1 MEGCN
6 NEVSHLDWLWEQLG
20 GRIVEN
26 NPNDARDSDLLNKQ
40 GIVRLLNEFCS
51 NSIVDITKERNESK
65 PNLWNIVIHF
75 KDGTTKTAFTIGKEQ
90 YLVKVNLR
98 KTTQNDVDEGLATN
112 VQVLCLEYVM
122 NNGRTF
128 ITELPQLMYH
138 GVRTDGIET
147 AVADDGGIEAY
158 LRIADSNET
167 GISVELTRNGL
178 LIQTVISP
186 VQGQSKLVKKDCGLA
201 VENKWDNG
209 DNIKFMEM
217 TWAEYQNLTL
227 ENPGVE
233 GDGICDVLQTGVEK
247 GCIYFIKDKR
257 MMILN
262 GAKYGFITGDSNTV
276 YTTVNENGEYVLNV
290 RVSEKGNN
298 LIHALEDGLFCAL
311 SWSGSKHNEY
321 FRVQCDPEENYKQL
335 SETLKSRTV
344 FFCVDTNRVYVAG
357 KRYDSVDIIGSQ
369 NDSNDGETV
378 YGYIN
383 MKVRELKSDIETSDK
398 RIDTAMSKANSALEK
413 AESLEVTTSEINDT
427 ISELGVEQLG
437 NLASF
442 DDLADAAANPDI
454 CNRQSN
460 VIIPF
465 TITSGE
471 EKENGF
477 IFNVITLNGIN
488 QALFWKNA
496 DKPSM
501 KRTLVVSPDGTI
513 ASTPFNEIDYEVN
526 TSVGNI
532 ALYKLEGMTTETDSD
547 TIKEAFKDIFNNNI
561 YIDEELLDKCLAK
574 GYALSDLLFRDRI
587 MVSWSGSSYML
598 SLIGRKSPNGPFML
612 KSAFVSVSDGVYKIV
627 KPYEEK
633 TLLFTE
639 DLESNP
645 TISDMA
651 ASIEL
656 INETLENKV
665 DLVDV
670 STDENPGRK
679 AIIMKNHDT
688 ILGTAKDGTT
698 YNLAMLS
705 KWDKTDYGT
714 AKLPINLNGSE
725 KRPTYN
731 DRYELALTT
740 DTNKI
745 NERVNGVVDTIS
757 QVQVAVA
764 TNNETISAVQKG
776 VNDLGIELKNKY
788 QELEAEMEENKTSVD
803 SEISSIKSAAE
814 ATNQTLESLRAMVVN
829 ANLESMKAT
838 IESLRQSVEQ
848 LTQRVQALEEAQ
860 G

>member
-40 GIVRLLNEFCS
+40 GIVRLLNEFYS
-51 NSIVDITKERNESK
+51 NSIVDITKEQNESK

-112 VQVLCLEYVM
+112 AQVLCLEYVM

-138 GVRTDGIET
+138 GVRTNGIET
-147 AVADDGGIEAY
+147 SIAGDGGIEAY

-186 VQGQSKLVKKDCGLA
+186 AQGQSKLVKKDCGLA

-227 ENPGVE
+227 ENPVVE
-233 GDGICDVLQTGVEK
+233 GDGVCEVLQTGVEK

-262 GAKYGFITGDSNTV
+262 GAKYGFITGDSDTV

-290 RVSEKGNN
+290 RVSAQGNN

-321 FRVQCDPEENYKQL
+321 FRIQCDPEENYKQL
-335 SETLKSRTV
+335 SETDKSRTI
-344 FFCVDTNRVYVAG
+344 FFCIDTNRVYVAG

-427 ISELGVEQLG
+427 ISEIGIEQLG
-437 NLASF
+437 NLSSF
-442 DDLADAAANPDI
+442 NDLADAAANPDI
-454 CNRQSN
+454 CNKQSN

-465 TITSGE
+465 TITSSEG
-471 EKENGF
+471 KENGF

-496 DKPSM
+496 DRPSL
-501 KRTLVVSPDGTI
+501 KRTLIVSPDGTI
-513 ASTPFNEIDYEVN
+513 ASTPFHAIDYEVN
-526 TSVGNI
+526 MSVGNM
-532 ALYKLEGMTTETDSD
+532 ALYNLKGMTTETDSD
-547 TIKEAFKDIFNNNI
+547 TVKEAFKDIYSSI
-561 YIDEELLDKCLAK
+561 YIDDKLLDKCLAK
-574 GYALSDLLFRDRI
+574 GYTLSDLLFKDKI
-587 MVSWSGSSYML
+587 MISWSESSYML
-598 SLIGRKSPNGPFML
+598 SLIGRKNPNGPFMF
-612 KSAFVSVSDGVYKIV
+612 KSAFVSISDGVYKIV

-645 TISDMA
+645 TISDITA
-651 ASIEL
+651 NVEL

-665 DLVDV
+665 DLVDI
-670 STDENPGRK
+670 STDENPNRK
-679 AIIMKNHDT
+679 AIVMKNHDT
-688 ILGTAKDGTT
+688 LLGTAKDGTT
-698 YNLAMLS
+698 YNLAMIS

-714 AKLPINLNGSE
+714 SKLPINLNGSGE
-725 KRPTYN
+725 RPTYN
-731 DRYELALTT
+731 DKYELALTT
-740 DTNKI
+740 DTNKV
-745 NERVNGVVDTIS
+745 NERINGVVDTIS

-764 TNNETISAVQKG
+764 TNNETISTVQKG
-776 VNDLGIELKNKY
+776 VNDLGVELKNKY
-788 QELEAEMEENKTSVD
+788 QQLETTVNNNKSAVD

-814 ATNQTLESLRAMVVN
+814 ATNQALESLRTTVVD
-829 ANLESMKAT
+829 ANLESMKTT
-838 IESLRQSVEQ
+838 IESLRQSIEQ
-848 LTQRVQALEEAQ
+848 LTQRVRALEEAQ